1 MRFIVGYGFSPR
13 DIKNREFLQF
23 SKTYDDDFYN
33 EQYEDAF
40 GSKDIKPIEEMSEEE
55 VVRMMDNL
63 LMDYTP
69 AGYIA
74 MVINTEENFSGRING
89 EELLTEIDGFT
100 GIESICFP
108 GGNEERLQKVRNSDD
123 FDKIIRS
130 YFPDSEIT
138 FDLIFGGNDWESPN
152 YGLGE

>member
-23 SKTYDDDFYN
+23 SKTYDGDFFE

-89 EELLTEIDGFT
+89 EEFLAEIDGFT
-100 GIESICFP
+100 GIESICFS
-108 GGNEERLQKVRNSDD
+108 GGSEERLKKVRNSDD

-138 FDLIFGGNDWESPN
+138 FGLIFGGNDWESPN